1 MVTGNGVY
9 KYYKLKDNGLKAEH
23 TQMNKKE
30 AHISNHFTCHTW
42 LHDNRLIVCTEQGE
56 LLLLEQ
62 SGEYKMHLACSPGE
76 GFCIESIITHPKG
89 FVIAGDNGQIM
100 VFERTEEPKNPY
112 SRIAVLP
119 SADPK
124 QEKEFPQLML
134 SIMACRVK
142 SLALSP
148 SDDMIVFTTENNQ
161 LMKVQVNL
169 ERANEDTK
177 YEYLVYP
184 FHSRAVHGMDC
195 CIKKQLLATCSSDKT
210 VRIWNFHL
218 KTLEICESF

>member
-1 MVTGNGVY
+1 
-9 KYYKLKDNGLKAEH
+9 
-23 TQMNKKE
+23 
-30 AHISNHFTCHTW
+30 
-42 LHDNRLIVCTEQGE
+42 
-56 LLLLEQ
+56 
-62 SGEYKMHLACSPGE
+62 
-76 GFCIESIITHPKG
+76 
-89 FVIAGDNGQIM
+89 
-100 VFERTEEPKNPY
+100 
-112 SRIAVLP
+112 
-119 SADPK
+119 
-124 QEKEFPQLML
+124 
-134 SIMACRVK
+134 MACRVK

-148 SDDMIVFTTENNQ
+148 SDAMIVFTTENNQ